1 MMQEHEISSLLVKGG
16 EKYIGIITD
25 KDFVLKLPKFDKL
38 CCDINV
44 KRFFR
49 LLNLSP

>member
-1 MMQEHEISSLLVKGG
+1 MMQEHEISSLLVK